1 MKGGLGVFFMA
12 IEQNINKVLEM
23 IYRETTKTQ
32 DIVYSGL
39 VEGRTVNRIPESLF
53 VNYFLPCFLGQ
64 RENPNWI
71 MEWISIAGT
80 PMAEVDVFD
89 DNTKQILFTVP
100 SVLNSNRLLLSN
112 QGANINDIFSRYEQ
126 INNNMPINSLNFLI
140 SALNEKGS
148 QLLSSVNNNEP
159 IQKWIYIL
167 KRYGYIN
174 EQQQQSSNEP
184 QQLDFFEY

>member
-1 MKGGLGVFFMA
+1 MA

-174 EQQQQSSNEP
+174 EQQQQQSSNEP